1 VARRRRRLT
10 KKQKMTLKMKRKL
23 ALLFVVIVLILI
35 GIIVRL
41 VYINRVSGERY
52 TKKVLSQQ
60 DTNSM
65 VLPYKRG
72 DIYDRNGTVL
82 ATSEK
87 VYNVIL
93 DPGVLW
99 ENHDEDPKKD
109 YVEPTL
115 QALVTYFELDRSE
128 LDTIMQEKKSSHYV
142 MLKKQL
148 TKEEVE
154 EFEAY
159 EDERDDKGNKKH
171 RISGVWLEDSY
182 IRRYPYRT
190 LGCNVIGYTVSG
202 NVGQYGIEQKYSD
215 VLNGEDGRSYN
226 YLNEDL
232 EQSKSVKA
240 PTDGNSVV
248 STIDVTLQGIVEK
261 YIDKFIE
268 DYTNK
273 YVEGPAAKNIG
284 VIMMDP
290 QSGEVLAMAGDV
302 DFNLND
308 PHDLVGNG
316 YIPQDVYDAMEGNPH
331 ILVDKGYM
339 LEREYTQLET
349 NGKLDKE
356 NLELFLQNQMWRN
369 YCISD
374 GFEPG
379 STVKPLTV
387 AGALEAGIIS
397 DSTTFLCDG
406 GQAIVEGQKPITCA
420 KKSGHG
426 IISLEGSLMFSCN
439 DALMQIGAMEGYDT
453 FLKYQ
458 QIFNIGLKTNIDL
471 PGETNNASTVFSK
484 ENMGPTE
491 LATSSFGQGYNMT
504 MIQEAAA
511 FSSVING
518 GYYYKPHVVKKILD
532 SNGGT
537 VENINPVLVK
547 QTVSAKTS
555 ALIRQYLYHTMYGT
569 ADGNGNNPTGR
580 KARVAGYTMGGKTG
594 TAEKIPRSARKYL
607 VSFIGFAPADNP
619 QVVCYVV
626 VDEPNAVD
634 HITQAS
640 SVYAQEIFKN
650 IMKEAMPYMNIYA
663 TEEIPEDMREE
674 VEAENAAKAE
684 QEDGQEGGGT
694 GEEGEEPEE
703 DTLPEGYLT
712 DPNTGEQVKMPT
724 EEEVQSREEDG
735 ILGGIESPLFPKE
748 EPEEPEEPE
757 EGEGQEDPEE

>member
-1 VARRRRRLT
+1 MARRRRRLT

-182 IRRYPYRT
+182 IRRYPYRS

-232 EQSKSVKA
+232 EQEKVVKA
-240 PTDGNSVV
+240 ATNGENVM
-248 STIDVTLQGIVEK
+248 STMDITLQEIVERAIADFQKK
-261 YIDKFIE
+261 YANAFREGDGS
-268 DYTNK
+268 YT
-273 YVEGPAAKNIG
+273 AAA
-284 VIMMDP
+284 IMMDP
-290 QSGEVLAMAGDV
+290 NNGEVLAMASNRHYD
-302 DFNLND
+302 LND
-308 PHDLVGNG
+308 PYNVVLNG
-316 YIPQDVYDAMEGNPH
+316 LFTEEESKN
-331 ILVDKGYM
+331 LSEE
-339 LEREYTQLET
+339 ERL
-349 NGKLDKE
+349 NAL
-356 NLELFLQNQMWRN
+356 NELWRN

-374 GFEPG
+374 TFEPG
-379 STVKPLTV
+379 STAKPITV
-387 AGALEAGIIS
+387 AAALEAGTVH
-397 DSTTFLCDG
+397 DGDTFLCDG
-406 GQAIVEGQKPITCA
+406 NQKIGDYTIWCS
-420 KKSGHG
+420 KKIGHG
-426 IISLEGSLMFSCN
+426 IIDLEGSLMFSCN
-439 DALMQIGAMEGYDT
+439 DALMQIAAKLEEENYS
-453 FLKYQ
+453 KYQ
-458 QIFNIGLKTNIDL
+458 NMFNLGLRTGIDL
-471 PGETNNASTVFSK
+471 PGEARTDSLIYYSRENAPN
-484 ENMGPTE
+484 ERLIMGKTD
-491 LATSSFGQGYNMT
+491 LATNSFGQNFNAT
-504 MIQEAAA
+504 MIQMASA
-511 FSSVING
+511 FSACING
-518 GYYYKPHVVKKILD
+518 GYYYQPHVVKKITD
-532 SNGGT
+532 SSGGT
-537 VENINPVLVK
+537 VKNVEPVLLR
-547 QTVSAKTS
+547 TPISSKTS
-555 ALIRQYLYHTMYGT
+555 ALIRKYLYHTMYGPT
-569 ADGNGNNPTGR
+569 DANGNHATG
-580 KARVAGYTMGGKTG
+580 KAARIAGYAMGGKTG
-594 TAEKIPRSARKYL
+594 TAERIPRDKTNYL
-607 VSFIGFAPADNP
+607 VSFIGFAPADHP
-619 QVVCYVV
+619 EVVLYVV
-626 VDEPNAVD
+626 VDRPNAEKQS
-634 HITQAS
+634 TS
-640 SVYAQEIFKN
+640 SFAQEIWKN
-650 IMKEAMPYMNIYA
+650 IMKEALPYLNIYP
-663 TEEIPEDMREE
+663 TEAIPEDMQEE
-674 VEAENAAKAE
+674 VAAEQAAE
-684 QEDGQEGGGT
+684 QE
-694 GEEGEEPEE
+694 
-703 DTLPEGYLT
+703 
-712 DPNTGEQVKMPT
+712 T
-724 EEEVQSREEDG
+724 EEEEE
-735 ILGGIESPLFPKE
+735 E
-748 EPEEPEEPE
+748 EEEQQE
-757 EGEGQEDPEE
+757 EGTLIDPQTGETVHMPDPETIDQEDDSVLGDSPVNGNLLDVKPGNATEEDPEENPTE

>member
-1 VARRRRRLT
+1 MARRRRRLT

-182 IRRYPYRT
+182 IRRYPYRS

-232 EQSKSVKA
+232 EQEKVVKA
-240 PTDGNSVV
+240 ATNGENVM
-248 STIDVTLQGIVEK
+248 STMDITLQEIVERA
-261 YIDKFIE
+261 IE
-268 DYTNK
+268 DFQKKYANAFREGDGSYT
-273 YVEGPAAKNIG
+273 AAA
-284 VIMMDP
+284 IMMDP
-290 QSGEVLAMAGDV
+290 NNGEVLAMASNRHYD
-302 DFNLND
+302 LND
-308 PHDLVGNG
+308 PYNVVLNG
-316 YIPQDVYDAMEGNPH
+316 LFTEEESKS
-331 ILVDKGYM
+331 LSEE
-339 LEREYTQLET
+339 ERL
-349 NGKLDKE
+349 NAL
-356 NLELFLQNQMWRN
+356 NELWRN

-374 GFEPG
+374 TFEPG
-379 STVKPLTV
+379 STAKPITV
-387 AGALEAGIIS
+387 AAALEAGVVH
-397 DSTTFLCDG
+397 DGDTFLCDG
-406 GQAIVEGQKPITCA
+406 NQKIGDYTIWCS
-420 KKSGHG
+420 KKIGHG
-426 IISLEGSLMFSCN
+426 IIDLEGSLMFSCN
-439 DALMQIGAMEGYDT
+439 DALMQIAAKLEEENYS
-453 FLKYQ
+453 KYQ
-458 QIFNIGLKTNIDL
+458 NMFNLGLRTGIDL
-471 PGETNNASTVFSK
+471 PGEARTDSLIYYSRENAPN
-484 ENMGPTE
+484 ERLIMGKTD
-491 LATSSFGQGYNMT
+491 LATNSFGQNFNAT
-504 MIQEAAA
+504 MIQMASA
-511 FSSVING
+511 FSACING
-518 GYYYKPHVVKKILD
+518 GYYYQPHVVKKITD
-532 SNGGT
+532 SSGGT
-537 VENINPVLVK
+537 VKNVEPVLLR
-547 QTVSAKTS
+547 TPISSKTS
-555 ALIRQYLYHTMYGT
+555 ALIRKYLYHTMYGPT
-569 ADGNGNNPTGR
+569 DANGNHATG
-580 KARVAGYTMGGKTG
+580 KAARVAGYAMGGKTG
-594 TAEKIPRSARKYL
+594 TAERIPRDKTNYL
-607 VSFIGFAPADNP
+607 VSFIGFAPADHP
-619 QVVCYVV
+619 EVVLYVV
-626 VDEPNAVD
+626 VDRPNAEKQS
-634 HITQAS
+634 TS
-640 SVYAQEIFKN
+640 SFAQEIWKN
-650 IMKEAMPYMNIYA
+650 IMKEALPYLNIYP
-663 TEEIPEDMREE
+663 TEAIPEDMQEE
-674 VEAENAAKAE
+674 VAAEQAAE
-684 QEDGQEGGGT
+684 QE
-694 GEEGEEPEE
+694 
-703 DTLPEGYLT
+703 
-712 DPNTGEQVKMPT
+712 T
-724 EEEVQSREEDG
+724 EEEEE
-735 ILGGIESPLFPKE
+735 E
-748 EPEEPEEPE
+748 EEQQE
-757 EGEGQEDPEE
+757 EGTLIDPQTGETVHMPDPETIDQEDDSVLGDSPVNGNLLDVKPGNATEEDPEENPTE